1 MPRKYSFQHRRENTK
16 LFPHFCDTCFPK
28 RHFRLPPHKQRH
40 DKDKHGNPMPEKS
53 TFHEYLS
60 QQSRKI
66 VNLPDS
72 TPSPSSFTAD
82 NLNSFILEKIEPDT
96 AYNQRCKAVVNRLC
110 HFMQNNFPNK
120 LRPSEV
126 VKSGSLGKGTAVKGK
141 SDVDLVVFLAKLTT
155 ISELRE
161 KLNDIFDRMKLYL
174 NKYAGCKVIGT
185 TPYAVQVSV
194 NCHGH
199 IHSVDILPSIDII
212 RKKTCDDIYAEME
225 TRSERG
231 KKYYSSAFAPLQVD
245 FVSQVPTKV
254 KNLIRLI
261 KYWKKTEF
269 EERTD
274 GKRLPSSYILE
285 LIVIGQ
291 WGKAGKPEN
300 FDICKGLHHVFRAIA
315 DYRSLRHAW
324 TENYKYNNFVGDQW
338 YVVDPANPFNN
349 VMEACDLWDHVAEK
363 ANEFLQSPLIKGLPS
378 FDGWV

>member
-126 VKSGSLGKGTAVKGK
+126 VKVNLVTNLVTNIEMIFLSL
-141 SDVDLVVFLAKLTT
+141 SLSL
-155 ISELRE
+155 
-161 KLNDIFDRMKLYL
+161 DIF
-174 NKYAGCKVIGT
+174 
-185 TPYAVQVSV
+185 
-194 NCHGH
+194 
-199 IHSVDILPSIDII
+199 
-212 RKKTCDDIYAEME
+212 
-225 TRSERG
+225 
-231 KKYYSSAFAPLQVD
+231 
-245 FVSQVPTKV
+245 
-254 KNLIRLI
+254 
-261 KYWKKTEF
+261 
-269 EERTD
+269 
-274 GKRLPSSYILE
+274 
-285 LIVIGQ
+285 
-291 WGKAGKPEN
+291 
-300 FDICKGLHHVFRAIA
+300 
-315 DYRSLRHAW
+315 
-324 TENYKYNNFVGDQW
+324 
-338 YVVDPANPFNN
+338 
-349 VMEACDLWDHVAEK
+349 
-363 ANEFLQSPLIKGLPS
+363 
-378 FDGWV
+378 